1 MDSFTSL
8 NTSNID
14 YSLIRLD
21 SPKPAIRA
29 IEDVEPVKT
38 QPIKYDPS
46 QESTVPGW
54 FA

>member
-8 NTSNID
+8 NTSNTN
-14 YSLIRLD
+14 YSLIKPD
-21 SPKPAIRA
+21 SLKPAIKA
-29 IEDVEPVKT
+29 AEDVEPVKT
-38 QPIKYDPS
+38 QPIKYGPS